1 MSSNVKFFIAAG
13 AAFAVLLVA
22 MIFLLK
28 DKEETEAESSKSAAS
43 TSVSDT
49 AETVYLNTFETAD
62 IKTVVVDNAH
72 DEFTVTQH
80 TRTKTDS
87 EGNQTEEVYYV
98 LDDYA
103 DILQDE
109 GYLYTLAN
117 NLSCAEAT
125 IVEEA
130 PENLSEYGFD
140 SEEAAT
146 VTLKTDS
153 DEMTIIIG
161 DKTPIGGVYV
171 KYPDSDTVYSV
182 KDTAVLYCKHKLFH
196 FLSKTVLEEP
206 SESEYPKIERVT
218 VLRQDLDYEIVFEYD
233 ITGDYEDIVH
243 GNTASH
249 IMVSP
254 INAYLDVM
262 TSSDYTHGIF
272 GLLANDIY
280 KVYPTEDELT
290 ACGFTDP
297 YCSILTET
305 DIGDIVVF
313 FGDTVEIEGATYRYG
328 YMGGIN
334 IIYLFN
340 EENAPWLDMTPASVI
355 SEMIIGTYIYDIGK
369 LTVESTAG
377 NFEFAGSGDSESYS
391 VTLDGEQYDVEMFKT
406 FYQFLIK
413 APADTVYIGDFDE
426 TELLCSIDIE
436 LQNDYDGV
444 ISGETLEFY
453 STDGRTAVIVHNGV
467 PSFSCNISYVNALL
481 DNIERV
487 KNGEAIVSTY

>member
-1 MSSNVKFFIAAG
+1 MSGNVKFFIAAG
-13 AAFAVLLVA
+13 AAFAVLLAA
-22 MIFLLK
+22 MIFLLNDK
-28 DKEETEAESSKSAAS
+28 DKSESESSLSDSSA
-43 TSVSDT
+43 SVSDT
-49 AETVYLNTFETAD
+49 ENTVYLNQFETAD
-62 IKTVVVDNAH
+62 IKTVIVDNAS
-72 DEFTVTQH
+72 DSFTLTQH

-87 EGNQTEEVYYV
+87 DGNQTDEIYYF
-98 LDDYA
+98 LDDYD

-109 GYLYTLAN
+109 GYLYTLPN

-125 IVEEA
+125 IVDEA
-130 PENLSEYGFD
+130 PENLSEYGFESD
-140 SEEAAT
+140 DIAT
-146 VTLKTDS
+146 VTLKTDN

-182 KDTAVLYCKHKLFH
+182 ENTAVLYCKHNLFH

-218 VLRQDLDYEIVFEYD
+218 VLRSDLDYDIVFEYD
-233 ITGDYEDIVH
+233 ITGDYEDILH

-254 INAYLDVM
+254 INAYLDI
-262 TSSDYTHGIF
+262 TESPEYTHGIF

-280 KVYPTEDELT
+280 KVHPSDDDLE

-297 YCSILTET
+297 FCTVLTET
-305 DIGDIVVF
+305 DIGDILLF
-313 FGDTVEIEGATYRYG
+313 FGDSVEIDGETYRYG

-334 IIYLFN
+334 LIYLFN
-340 EENAPWLDMTPASVI
+340 SDNAPWLDMTPASVV
-355 SEMIIGTYIYDIGK
+355 SEMVLGTYVYDIGK
-369 LTVESTAG
+369 LSVKSTSG
-377 NFEFAGSGDSESYS
+377 DLTFEGSGDSESYS
-391 VTLDGEQYDVEMFKT
+391 VTLDGKEFDTETFKS

-413 APADTVYIGDFDE
+413 TPGDNVYIGDFDK

-444 ISGETLEFY
+444 ISDETLEFY
-453 STDGRTAVIVHNGV
+453 STDARNAVILHNGV

-481 DNIERV
+481 DNIERI
-487 KNGEAIVSTY
+487 KNGESIVSTY